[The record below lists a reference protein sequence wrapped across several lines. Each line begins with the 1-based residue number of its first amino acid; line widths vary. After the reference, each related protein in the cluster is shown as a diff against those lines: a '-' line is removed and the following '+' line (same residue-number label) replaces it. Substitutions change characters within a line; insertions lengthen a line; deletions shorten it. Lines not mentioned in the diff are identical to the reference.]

1 MKKFLEKIQKLPEDK
16 RKIILWATVI
26 IIGVGFFVW
35 YFKNIK
41 LVPVDK
47 EKLQSDLKLQ
57 DLKEDL
63 KNLPKFELP
72 TPTP

>member
-16 RKIILWATVI
+16 RKIILWATVVI
-26 IIGVGFFVW
+26 LGLVFFVW

-72 TPTP
+72 KF

>member
-72 TPTP
+72 KF

>member
-16 RKIILWATVI
+16 RKMILWATVI
-26 IIGVGFFVW
+26 IIGMVFFVW

-41 LVPVDK
+41 LVPIDK
-47 EKLQSDLKLQ
+47 EKLQSDLKLD

-63 KNLPKFELP
+63 NNLPKFELP
-72 TPTP
+72 KF

>member
-1 MKKFLEKIQKLPEDK
+1 MNILSKIQKLPEDK
-16 RKIILWATVI
+16 RKIILWAIVI

-41 LVPVDK
+41 LTPIDQ
-47 EKLQSDLKLQ
+47 EKLQNDLKLQ

>member
-57 DLKEDL
+57 YLKEDL

-72 TPTP
+72 KF